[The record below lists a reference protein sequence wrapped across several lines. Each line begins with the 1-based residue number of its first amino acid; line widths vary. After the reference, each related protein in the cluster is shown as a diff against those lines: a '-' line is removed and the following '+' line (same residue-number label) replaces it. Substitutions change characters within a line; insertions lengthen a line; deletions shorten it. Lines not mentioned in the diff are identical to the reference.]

1 MASTKKSSRRLS
13 TAEILRQIPAARR
26 REKRAREVGLR
37 ATGAHYDRA
46 TRQIVVELSTG
57 YGFTFPAE
65 RVRGLARATAAQRAA
80 LEVSPSG
87 HGILWPALDTD
98 ASVPGLIENALGRSA
113 VAKALG
119 RRGGEATSPAKIL
132 AARANGA
139 RGGRPRK
146 DRAV

>member
-26 REKRAREVGLR
+26 REKRAREAGLR
-37 ATGAHYDRA
+37 ANAAHCDRA
-46 TRQIVVELSTG
+46 TRHVVLELSTG

-65 RVRGLARATAAQRAA
+65 RIPGLAHATAAQRAA
-80 LEVSPSG
+80 LELSPSG
-87 HGILWPALDTD
+87 HSILWPTLDAD
-98 ASVPGLIENALGRSA
+98 ASVPGLIEDALGRSA

-119 RRGGEATSPAKIL
+119 RRGGEATSHAKAL